1 MYFENK
7 KGLKAETI
15 GDATLPNIDKI
26 LFDVEKFIAMIEQ
39 KTGKPINSLVRASIN
54 SAIREINV
62 QYSKTDYEKNLTDA
76 VRKSSDKIRESIN
89 TIHSNLK
96 DLVQSIIDEK
106 PDRTSAELKDE
117 LLNRTSDKFS
127 KVYTVSRINAIAQT
141 TSNFAFN
148 SAQNTVFKD
157 LGFNKIW
164 LSQRDSKVRTSHRFA
179 DSQKADK
186 DGFFH
191 VGNDKML
198 HPNAGSIA
206 SENVHCRCY
215 MLAQKAIDAPKPE
228 PKPEPKPVKPRKP
241 RTPKPKPVTP
251 AGLNSID
258 DILTVSDA
266 NKYLLEKHGIENL
279 GVEFDVNQLKIF
291 LRELELVK
299 NEYDTP
305 QLKYLTSNTNALA
318 SVDEDSKFF
327 NINKKLFKGGASER
341 EDWKNSQSSK
351 FFYTGNFDDLTKTIG
366 NLEPHVERNFHPIV
380 LGDDLESIL
389 THEFGHVLTN
399 IEFKSSWNGVRGFGE
414 PLFDEI
420 DAVKKAY
427 FAEYGALKDVSDK
440 LENDLIHLI
449 KVTVANNNN
458 NWDLQLKDIDSAILK
473 KLKQYSDDL
482 VENEK
487 KIDKIFISKYAEKK
501 YSAPLESDATKGIHE
516 FTAES
521 FAIGTK
527 KPNTN
532 KYADEVVS
540 IIKKYKGKKK

>member
-7 KGLKAETI
+7 KGFKAGTI
-15 GDATLPNIDKI
+15 GDATKPNINKI
-26 LFDVEKFIAMIEQ
+26 LFDVEKFIAMIES
-39 KTGKPINSLVRASIN
+39 KTGKPINALVRASIN
-54 SAIREINV
+54 SAINEINV

-89 TIHSNLK
+89 TVHANLK

-106 PDRTSAELKDE
+106 PNRTSAELKDE

-179 DSQKADK
+179 DSQKADEL
-186 DGFFH
+186 GFFH
-191 VGNDKML
+191 VGNDKMQ

-215 MLAQKAIDAPKPE
+215 LLAQKAINAPKPE
-228 PKPEPKPVKPRKP
+228 PVPTAEPKPVKPRKP

-266 NKYLLEKHGIENL
+266 NKYLLEKHSIENL

-299 NEYDTP
+299 NEFEINN
-305 QLKYLTSNTNALA
+305 LKILSYTKNPNAYASALGDSQIMMKKDIFTNLNAERYKWKTNDCFYYYKKIENPEYVDAYRMKWKTQRNYHPEILSDDYESLITHELGHILSVEIDSNTITGIGAELRQVQRNYYAELKPLYQKDADLA
-318 SVDEDSKFF
+318 NELDDFITANGGGSGAKIADIPESAK
-327 NINKKLFKGGASER
+327 KKL
-341 EDWKNSQSSK
+341 
-351 FFYTGNFDDLTKTIG
+351 DDLYKQ
-366 NLEPHVERNFHPIV
+366 H
-380 LGDDLESIL
+380 S
-389 THEFGHVLTN
+389 
-399 IEFKSSWNGVRGFGE
+399 
-414 PLFDEI
+414 
-420 DAVKKAY
+420 
-427 FAEYGALKDVSDK
+427 
-440 LENDLIHLI
+440 ENDAELR
-449 KVTVANNNN
+449 
-458 NWDLQLKDIDSAILK
+458 
-473 KLKQYSDDL
+473 
-482 VENEK
+482 
-487 KIDKIFISKYAEKK
+487 KIFISKYADFEYNYKE
-501 YSAPLESDATKGIHE
+501 AGLNE
-516 FTAES
+516 FTAEC
-521 FAIGTK
+521 FAVGFK
-527 KPNTN
+527 KAGSN